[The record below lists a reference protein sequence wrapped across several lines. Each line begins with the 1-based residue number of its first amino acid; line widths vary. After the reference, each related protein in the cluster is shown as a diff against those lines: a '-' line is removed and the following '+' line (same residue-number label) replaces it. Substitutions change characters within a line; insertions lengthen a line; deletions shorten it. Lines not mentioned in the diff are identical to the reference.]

1 MLMDYWVAA
10 SYGRA
15 WLALR
20 RGLRLRPLGSD
31 LPGLCSRVARGEQLT
46 AGDLGKVQNFAVAMW
61 MRSALIVIVAVVIIG
76 VVGKA
81 ASTRNA
87 APSVVVVIVLASGL
101 YAGLATLQ
109 AVMALCRA
117 GLNGGYVRTSG
128 PHASQQPLPPG
139 SLGLPRRW
147 DFWAVVVSGAAMFAV
162 LAYAGLD

>member
-1 MLMDYWVAA
+1 MLLDYCVAA

-15 WLALR
+15 WRALR

-46 AGDLGKVQNFAVAMW
+46 AGDLGKAQSFAVAMW

-76 VVGKA
+76 VVGKE

-87 APSVVVVIVLASGL
+87 APRVVVVLVLASGL

-109 AVMALCRA
+109 AVMAFCRA
-117 GLNGGYVRTSG
+117 GLNRGYIRTTG
-128 PHASQQPLPPG
+128 PLASLQALPPG

-147 DFWAVVVSGAAMFAV
+147 YFWAVLASGTAVFAL
-162 LAYAGLD
+162 LAYAGLH